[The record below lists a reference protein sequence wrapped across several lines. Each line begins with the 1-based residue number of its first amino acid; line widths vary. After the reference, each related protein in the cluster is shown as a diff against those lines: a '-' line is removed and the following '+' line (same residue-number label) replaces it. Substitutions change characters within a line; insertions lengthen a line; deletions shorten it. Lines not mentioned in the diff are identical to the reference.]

1 MASEPEEQPGAGG
14 GRELTAGVT
23 MLAVVVGVIS
33 LTTGAFL
40 VVASLAGYAGGAWKS
55 PDPLSPGLIG
65 AAMAGVTPGL
75 FAIGRAR
82 VWEEARVLVIPLAVV
97 LLGLFTVSL
106 LNAGTLQVAAGA
118 SIVLAL
124 FSLGWVALLGLL
136 AAFAVLAV
144 TLQCFR
150 PGSRL
155 RSRAVPLPGWSKPPM
170 AVLGSSWLGIGAG
183 LLVLPGF
190 WAGFI
195 PWEVNR
201 ADAQG
206 LGVWALALGMG
217 VLGAL
222 AEDDLSRLRPALLAM
237 PGVSLALAVV
247 LAVHAPA
254 VDWNSGPGLALTTLI
269 AGLFCT
275 AVAGHWYGS
284 RQADTTAEGRA
295 EPLKVPL
302 AEPLTEDRTV

>member
-1 MASEPEEQPGAGG
+1 MAVEPQEPGPGD
-14 GRELTAGVT
+14 GRPLTAGVT
-23 MLAVVVGVIS
+23 MLAVVVGVVS

-40 VVASLAGYAGGAWKS
+40 VAASLAGYAGGAWKS

-106 LNAGTLQVAAGA
+106 LNADTLQVAAGA

-144 TLQCFR
+144 ALQCFR
-150 PGSRL
+150 PGSPL
-155 RSRAVPLPGWSKPPM
+155 RTREIPLPGWSKPPM
-170 AVLGSSWLGIGAG
+170 AVLGSAWLGIGAG

-190 WAGFI
+190 WGGFI
-195 PWEVNR
+195 PWEVIR

-222 AEDDLSRLRPALLAM
+222 AEDDLGRLRPALLAM
-237 PGVSLALAVV
+237 PGVSLATAVV
-247 LAVHAPA
+247 LAAHAPA

-284 RQADTTAEGRA
+284 RRPGAGADAAT
-295 EPLKVPL
+295 EPL
-302 AEPLTEDRTV
+302 ARTV